1 MKVRP
6 IHIIILMLLA
16 VSARFLYF
24 GNYIGHDDS
33 YIYLNYAKNISSGN
47 GWSFNDSEPTYGTT
61 SPLWTIILAL
71 GDLSG
76 IGAVP
81 VGRTISYI
89 SLMLLVLFAFLLG
102 RKVFDDDI
110 IAFAYASAIAIDPWI
125 LRWSGTIMETTLGAF
140 SSLLFIYLLFKI
152 GRKPIVSFLGG
163 VMVLIRPELGL
174 VWFIAFLEK
183 DIKNFIKNALFFIL
197 PIIPWIVYAYFTF
210 GQIYPNTMIKAEAPI
225 LNFSTNTLMG
235 ILKALSIYFPL
246 FIVPL
251 IYRPSSLVESVKKNR
266 VIIAIISAVFL
277 YYCWRTTGL
286 QSTVRYI
293 NFLIPLVLLI
303 IFSLARTRKLA
314 VIILILQIAISSI
327 LVGYYIIPRVDMF
340 EFGYKDSHI
349 VAAKWLKMHTSK
361 SDKIL
366 VHIDIGIIGYYS
378 ERYILDYGCLVTPE
392 MRNIKNIEQAVK
404 RWKPKYFV
412 HTQRKI
418 KWEALKKYPN
428 LHLKPVMEF
437 ILPPTGISASNRHI
451 YLSIY
456 EIQY

>member
-110 IAFAYASAIAIDPWI
+110 IALAYASAIAIDPWI

-197 PIIPWIVYAYFTF
+197 PIIPWIIYAYFTF

-361 SDKIL
+361 SEKIL